1 MRLTRERAKE
11 LLPIIQAFTEGKTIQ
26 WKDGLGRWLDFSN
39 EDAEVN
45 FNDCPSHYRIK
56 PEPKYRPFR
65 TQEECWQ
72 EMHKHP
78 DFGWIV
84 SKEDLGYCY
93 ICDIFTL
100 ASKKL
105 MITLGIDENYSH
117 EADSYLNNYTF
128 TDGEP
133 FGIKEE

>member
-1 MRLTRERAKE
+1 MTREESRAAIKVME
-11 LLPIIQAFTEGKTIQ
+11 AYANGKKIQRTDL
-26 WKDGLGRWLDFSN
+26 DGNWFDCEN
-39 EDAEVN
+39 PN
-45 FNDCPSHYRIK
+45 FDWASFNYRIK

-65 TQEECWQ
+65 TQEECWE